1 MSDSIIV
8 PTSSDII
15 ADNTGDM
22 VPLSSLEGKDLT
34 AAVRQWA
41 RDNGIAVGDRGVIAP
56 EITVKAVKA
65 DPMVP
70 APAVKVKRA
79 PAAPKVPNI
88 YDIHTVEG
96 DIWTVEGGRGKCT
109 LDRLAERAGVS
120 VDDIDYVTRAGAVVD
135 VPRRATGPVAEPW
148 TVELTSGE
156 TLEYRPRSR
165 GRMSVGK
172 CADELGIKPTAIKSV
187 SRGDTVYRVATVV
200 AFTTD

>member
-1 MSDSIIV
+1 MSDVTIV
-8 PTSSDII
+8 PTATDIV
-15 ADNTGDM
+15 ADTTGDM

-41 RDNGIAVGDRGVIAP
+41 RDNGITVGDRGAIAP

-70 APAVKVKRA
+70 APVVKAKRA
-79 PAAPKVPNI
+79 PAAPKVPNV
-88 YDIHTVEG
+88 YDIHTVDG
-96 DIWTVEGGRGKCT
+96 DVWTVEGGRGKAT
-109 LDRLAERAGVS
+109 LDRLAERAGVEVS
-120 VDDIDYVTRAGAVVD
+120 DIDHVTRAGAVVD

-148 TVELTSGE
+148 TVELVNGQTR
-156 TLEYRPRSR
+156 EYRPASR
-165 GRMSVGK
+165 GRMSVAK